1 MEIMDLMSSALGL
14 DRSAEEL
21 QSLHMV
27 ARGIVV
33 YVISLLIVKLAKK
46 RFMGQTSAL
55 DVVMVIILGSVLS
68 RGINGSAP
76 FVPTLVAG
84 VTLVLVHRAMSWATY
99 RWKRFAS
106 FVEGEPSVLV
116 RDGRIDWDQ
125 MRKHDIT
132 ERDLRSAMRVLANTE
147 DMSAI
152 KTMYL
157 EPNGK
162 HSIVK
167 AS

>member
-1 MEIMDLMSSALGL
+1 MEILDWASAALVL

-27 ARGIVV
+27 TRGLLV

-46 RFMGQTSAL
+46 RFMGRTSAL
-55 DVVMVIILGSVLS
+55 DVVMVIILGAVLS
-68 RGINGSAP
+68 RAVNGTAP
-76 FVPTLVAG
+76 FIPTLVAG

-99 RWKRFAS
+99 RWERFGS
-106 FVEGEPSVLV
+106 IVEGEPSVLV
-116 RDGRIDWDQ
+116 RDGRSDWDQ

-132 ERDLRSAMRVLANTE
+132 ERDLRSAMRALANTE
-147 DMSAI
+147 DMAVI
-152 KTMYL
+152 KCMYL

-162 HSIVK
+162 LSIVK

>member
-46 RFMGQTSAL
+46 RFMGQPSA
-55 DVVMVIILGSVLS
+55 
-68 RGINGSAP
+68 
-76 FVPTLVAG
+76 
-84 VTLVLVHRAMSWATY
+84 
-99 RWKRFAS
+99 
-106 FVEGEPSVLV
+106 LV

-162 HSIVK
+162 LSIVK

>member
-1 MEIMDLMSSALGL
+1 MVTRGL
-14 DRSAEEL
+14 A
-21 QSLHMV
+21 
-27 ARGIVV
+27 V

-46 RFMGQTSAL
+46 RFMRQTSAL

-68 RGINGSAP
+68 RGVNGAAP
-76 FVPTLVAG
+76 FFPTLVAG
-84 VTLVLVHRAMSWATY
+84 ITLVLVHRMMSWATY
-99 RWKRFAS
+99 RFKRFGS
-106 FVEGEPSVLV
+106 FVEGDASVLLK
-116 RDGRIDWDQ
+116 DGSIDWNQ

-152 KTMYL
+152 KCIYL

-162 HSIVK
+162 LSIVK